1 VRKKKILLACE
12 DYAELSRL
20 QKDLMRLGFDLVG
33 TQSEHQLQKELL
45 EFNPE
50 LIMILTRSQ
59 KLSFQSVMDKI
70 RAASVFRGLVFLLV
84 PQGFQI
90 DPQMLTKTR
99 IDGILPASIDFKV
112 LIQKICDALKIDS
125 SKVLDK
131 LKKLESSGQ
140 GVGGDQGQ
148 VSLSGHQRQQSIII
162 SGKINYR
169 PRDYRM
175 VSKKLEEE
183 LSREGIKFD
192 PLTTSFADPRLEQI
206 RRDIRAEGKEQ
217 GGPSGSFGPSGQVP
231 YDWVLA
237 PAVLADDSKED
248 FGSGSKWNS
257 SHQVSQ
263 STSQV
268 TRDPSQLTDEQ
279 MRELKK
285 NFVRGLVKSGKRKN
299 D

>member
-1 VRKKKILLACE
+1 
-12 DYAELSRL
+12 
-20 QKDLMRLGFDLVG
+20 
-33 TQSEHQLQKELL
+33 
-45 EFNPE
+45 
-50 LIMILTRSQ
+50 
-59 KLSFQSVMDKI
+59 
-70 RAASVFRGLVFLLV
+70 
-84 PQGFQI
+84 
-90 DPQMLTKTR
+90 
-99 IDGILPASIDFKV
+99 LPASIDFKV

-125 SKVLDK
+125 SKVLEK
-131 LKKLESSGQ
+131 LKKLDSSGQ

-183 LSREGIKFD
+183 LSREGIKID

-217 GGPSGSFGPSGQVP
+217 GGPSGSLGPSGQVP
-231 YDWVLA
+231 NDWALA

-285 NFVRGLVKSGKRKN
+285 KFVRGLVKSGKRKN